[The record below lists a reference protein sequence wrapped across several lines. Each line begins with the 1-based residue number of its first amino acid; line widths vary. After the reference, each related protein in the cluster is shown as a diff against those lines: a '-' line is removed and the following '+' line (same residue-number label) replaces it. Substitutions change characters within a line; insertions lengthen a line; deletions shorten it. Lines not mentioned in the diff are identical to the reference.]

1 MSLTK
6 QLLNEV
12 RRANAQKSTGP
23 RSAPGKQRSRM
34 NAVKHN
40 LSGQHLILLA
50 TETEAYNRMATAMLI
65 DLNPKSEPER
75 QTAQKIIDINFRL
88 NRLTAIE
95 NNLFSFGLT
104 QNETDTP
111 HDDRIEVMAA
121 QTRAWTERATT
132 FDTLG
137 RYESRLSR
145 QLLKYQEEF
154 ERLQAA
160 RKQQERIDSTRSR
173 NEIKRDQFD
182 PASFGEV
189 APALLEGPGAYRIL
203 THLPPPKNLRNPPTP
218 NPIHQPPMTS
228 VVPVA
233 LMISTTSGDHGQP
246 VGFRI
251 RSHGRHNPQNSTPA
265 PDSRDNCH
273 DIPR

>member
-6 QLLNEV
+6 ELLDEV

-23 RSAPGKQRSRM
+23 RSGPGKQRSRL

-40 LSGQHLILLA
+40 LSGQHLILQESEL
-50 TETEAYNRMATAMLI
+50 EAYNRMGSAMLT
-65 DLNPKSEPER
+65 DLKPKSEPER
-75 QTAQKIIDINFRL
+75 QIAEKIIDTNFRL

-104 QNETDTP
+104 RNETDTP

-145 QLLKYQEEF
+145 QLIKYQEEF
-154 ERLQAA
+154 ERLQAV
-160 RKQQERIDSTRSR
+160 RKLQESIDRNRTDEEIQQDR
-173 NEIKRDQFD
+173 FD
-182 PASFGEV
+182 PASFGQFT
-189 APALLEGPGAYRIL
+189 AGLLAGPGPYRIL
-203 THLPPPKNLRNPPTP
+203 SHLPPPKDFQKPANPDLGGADDL
-218 NPIHQPPMTS
+218 
-228 VVPVA
+228 VVGVLSQEA
-233 LMISTTSGDHGQP
+233 ENDM
-246 VGFRI
+246 
-251 RSHGRHNPQNSTPA
+251 A
-265 PDSRDNCH
+265 A
-273 DIPR
+273 

>member
-6 QLLNEV
+6 QLLDEIS
-12 RRANAQKSTGP
+12 RANAQKSTGP

-40 LSGQHLILLA
+40 LSGQHLILQESEL
-50 TETEAYNRMATAMLI
+50 EAYNRMGSAMLT
-65 DLNPKSEPER
+65 DLKPKSEPER
-75 QTAQKIIDINFRL
+75 QIAEKIIDTNFRL

-104 QNETDTP
+104 RNETDTP

-145 QLLKYQEEF
+145 QLIKYQQEF

-160 RKQQERIDSTRSR
+160 RKLQESIDRRRTDEEIQQDR
-173 NEIKRDQFD
+173 FD
-182 PASFGEV
+182 PASFGQFTS
-189 APALLEGPGAYRIL
+189 ALLAGPGPYRIL
-203 THLPPPKNLRNPPTP
+203 SHLPPPKDLQKPT
-218 NPIHQPPMTS
+218 TAD
-228 VVPVA
+228 PVA
-233 LMISTTSGDHGQP
+233 TPCTPGDLVTG
-246 VGFRI
+246 
-251 RSHGRHNPQNSTPA
+251 SL
-265 PDSRDNCH
+265 PDQMAA
-273 DIPR
+273 